1 MKCFIKRFFPF
12 FVTFAAGLLVASFF
26 VTVSAPNFQFK
37 RGNWRNKNSRY
48 LKNENERLR
57 RENERLQRELAERE
71 AMSSS
76 DEAIFLDV
84 PPPPPMPPEPPK
96 PPVASRR

>member
-12 FVTFAAGLLVASFF
+12 FVTFAAGLLIASFF

-37 RGNWRNKNSRY
+37 RSEWRNKKSRY

-57 RENERLQRELAERE
+57 RDNERLQRELAERE
-71 AMSSS
+71 AMNSS
-76 DEAIFLDV
+76 DEVYFLDV
-84 PPPPPMPPEPPK
+84 PPPPPMPPAPPK